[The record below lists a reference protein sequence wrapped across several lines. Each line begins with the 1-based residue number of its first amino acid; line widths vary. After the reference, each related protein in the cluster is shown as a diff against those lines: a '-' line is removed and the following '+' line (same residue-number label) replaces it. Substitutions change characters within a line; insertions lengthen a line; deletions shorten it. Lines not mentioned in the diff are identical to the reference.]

1 MLSYKRWSVD
11 SLLRLLLELFLTL
24 VLLGVAA
31 AVGEQYWS
39 AVPEETRQFWLSL
52 AAGMAMQV
60 TSLVLVAFFLREN
73 ALGWREAFG
82 LSTQRAGWMVGLG
95 VAAAAVVF
103 GAALVLIS
111 GSRWLMELVHLTP
124 QTQTTVEALR
134 DTSDWT
140 RQVAIGVTTVLLAP
154 VFEEVLFRGLLYP
167 AVKQTGLPRTAFW
180 GTALLFAASHLNL
193 LTFLP
198 LVFFAVV
205 LTMLY
210 ERTDNLLAP
219 IVAHAAF
226 NLTNFLWVVCGG
238 ANN

>member
-11 SLLRLLLELFLTL
+11 SLLRLLLKLFLTL
-24 VLLGVAA
+24 GLLGVAA

-39 AVPEETRQFWLSL
+39 AVPEETRQFWLTLS
-52 AAGMAMQV
+52 AGMAMQV
-60 TSLVLVAFFLREN
+60 SSLVLVALFLREN
-73 ALGWREAFG
+73 ALGWRDAFG
-82 LSTQRAGWMVGLG
+82 LTTERAGRMIGLG

-103 GAALVLIS
+103 GAALGLIS

-124 QTQTTVEALR
+124 TAQSTVAALSG
-134 DTSDWT
+134 TSDWS
-140 RQVAIGVTTVLLAP
+140 RQLAIGVTTILLAP

-167 AVKQTGLPRTAFW
+167 AVKQAGFPRAAIW

-193 LTFLP
+193 LTFIP

-205 LTMLY
+205 LTLLY

-219 IVAHAAF
+219 ITAHAVF
-226 NLTNFLWVVCGG
+226 NLTNFLWVLCWG
-238 ANN
+238 AGN